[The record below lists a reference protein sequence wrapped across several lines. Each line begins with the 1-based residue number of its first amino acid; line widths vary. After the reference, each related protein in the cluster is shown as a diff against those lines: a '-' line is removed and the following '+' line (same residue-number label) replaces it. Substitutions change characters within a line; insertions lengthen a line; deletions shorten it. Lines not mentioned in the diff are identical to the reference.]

1 MNFELGELPFKAK
14 IIEKDFKNIPEKG
27 PFIAVVNRFS
37 EYYEELAMI
46 ELLHNQRPDIRII
59 SLNANTKD
67 YVNAIYIKSGSVNDW
82 DKTRDKIIKEIKL
95 ANKEDYP
102 IVIFPTRKKKMLGFD
117 QLGWDKEIVKTIF
130 LSRLPIIPIYCKWD
144 NKFQN
149 YPLGFSLSSIYTN
162 TTAKNFLNVKIGK
175 SILEKQIK
183 GFQNSEA
190 FRKYLYA
197 LTFSLGHTIE
207 LDSFFKTKLKKKSE
221 EVLSPISNELVH
233 YDVKNL
239 PKESLILEDGQYQ
252 VYYSSALNLPSALK
266 QIGILREQSMRD
278 QERGTGKKMDIDEFD
293 VFYYQVFIWD
303 KKQLKILGGFRM
315 SFCDWILQ
323 HYGKKGL
330 YSNRLFQYDNKMN
343 EFLLESIEIGKIFF
357 ANKLKEDDQ
366 MIHLMWKIISTI
378 HLKFNQYKHIISTL
392 EMDLISSDFSKK
404 SLVVFL
410 KQFYTKENIKEHIS
424 ARTPYKYRFS
434 SKEKLT
440 YESLHLRKEQTI
452 FEENAEEIIP
462 FYTTIPESIRNY
474 IYENMRFLDFALDK
488 DHEDALVGLYTIQL
502 QTLNESNEN

>member
-1 MNFELGELPFKAK
+1 M
-14 IIEKDFKNIPEKG
+14 
-27 PFIAVVNRFS
+27 
-37 EYYEELAMI
+37 
-46 ELLHNQRPDIRII
+46 
-59 SLNANTKD
+59 
-67 YVNAIYIKSGSVNDW
+67 
-82 DKTRDKIIKEIKL
+82 
-95 ANKEDYP
+95 
-102 IVIFPTRKKKMLGFD
+102 
-117 QLGWDKEIVKTIF
+117 
-130 LSRLPIIPIYCKWD
+130 
-144 NKFQN
+144 
-149 YPLGFSLSSIYTN
+149 
-162 TTAKNFLNVKIGK
+162 
-175 SILEKQIK
+175 
-183 GFQNSEA
+183 
-190 FRKYLYA
+190 
-197 LTFSLGHTIE
+197 TFSLGHTIE

-221 EVLSPISNELVH
+221 EVLSPIPNELVH

-239 PKESLILEDGQYQ
+239 PKESLILEDGHYQ

-392 EMDLISSDFSKK
+392 EMDLISSDFQKNPWWCFSNNSIQKKISK
-404 SLVVFL
+404 S
-410 KQFYTKENIKEHIS
+410 IS
-424 ARTPYKYRFS
+424 ALGR
-434 SKEKLT
+434 LT
-440 YESLHLRKEQTI
+440 NIDFHRKK
-452 FEENAEEIIP
+452 N
-462 FYTTIPESIRNY
+462 
-474 IYENMRFLDFALDK
+474 
-488 DHEDALVGLYTIQL
+488 
-502 QTLNESNEN
+502 